1 MGIYLKDPDFYPVQV
16 YREGAM
22 FAARFVDIPNCLAY
36 GASAVEAEIKAAEAL
51 TAYLTFLAK
60 HGMALPSPSV
70 VNAQSNNRDRYV
82 AYIKSSGAPAAP
94 TAVS

>member
-1 MGIYLKDPDFYPVQV
+1 MGIYLKDLDFYPVQV
-16 YREGAM
+16 CREGAM

-36 GASAVEAEIKAAEAL
+36 GASAVEAEAKAAEAL

-70 VNAQSNNRDRYV
+70 VSAESNNRDRYV
-82 AYIKSSGAPAAP
+82 AYVRSSGASAAP
-94 TAVS
+94 ATTS